1 MENEQLSPS
10 QAAILGIVEGVT
22 EYLPVSSTGHLVLAS
37 EFMGLNDQTQTS
49 ASKIEAVKSF
59 EIVIQFGA
67 IIAVLF
73 LYRRYVRDMIL
84 GSLGRSKVGLKL
96 LINTMAAFIPTAII
110 ALALKGVIKAHLQ
123 TALPVIAAMLVGGV
137 FMIVFARSKTA
148 KNAVASGKTIYEL
161 SVSQAVTLGVIQC
174 LALWPGTSR
183 SMVTIAGGIFMGLS
197 AVAAAEFSFLLG
209 LLTLTAASVYSFYK
223 DGGII
228 LQQIGSTALLIG
240 LVTATISAG
249 VAVKWLVSFLNRHG
263 LAPFGWYRVAVG
275 LVLLF
280 MFRGLLS

>member
-1 MENEQLSPS
+1 M
-10 QAAILGIVEGVT
+10 
-22 EYLPVSSTGHLVLAS
+22 
-37 EFMGLNDQTQTS
+37 
-49 ASKIEAVKSF
+49 
-59 EIVIQFGA
+59 
-67 IIAVLF
+67 LF